1 MIAATQRS
9 PTAFLQD
16 LLAPRIESFNPSA
29 IDVLLFQTVRPLC
42 NILFPVK
49 EVSWISRNEISL
61 SNDKIDVHLQD
72 SCELDMRENEV
83 LFFLLIVVMMR
94 SRKTGSTGT
103 AVSIDPERIDILR
116 ATSTS
121 NSRLLTYHLGSCMPR
136 WPTSSS
142 FSGLIRVTDSSTSS
156 YSPCRPSYCQSQP
169 TKDPKKSFTS
179 GLSKSFISPTKF
191 AMNQGVFI
199 MISE

>member
-1 MIAATQRS
+1 
-9 PTAFLQD
+9 
-16 LLAPRIESFNPSA
+16 
-29 IDVLLFQTVRPLC
+29 
-42 NILFPVK
+42 
-49 EVSWISRNEISL
+49 
-61 SNDKIDVHLQD
+61 
-72 SCELDMRENEV
+72 MRENEV

-103 AVSIDPERIDILR
+103 AVSLYFEISFIKSKSIDKVNVIISIKLSP
-116 ATSTS
+116 TKSH
-121 NSRLLTYHLGSCMPR
+121 SRLLTYHPGSCMPR